1 MNQLS
6 GSAQTALSVIRV
18 PGRGVINGKLSHNF
32 VIFSKR
38 DPDLFSLPNNQRHR
52 RKAEQGRRSDVNAEI
67 VLLNPLNVKLNTLA
81 VQTTIVLLTL
91 LSS

>member
-1 MNQLS
+1 MSSFPREILIYF
-6 GSAQTALSVIRV
+6 G
-18 PGRGVINGKLSHNF
+18 
-32 VIFSKR
+32 
-38 DPDLFSLPNNQRHR
+38 LFSLPNNQRHR

-67 VLLNPLNVKLNTLA
+67 VLLSSNPLNVKLNTLA